1 MKSLV
6 VVSCAGLALLMGGGA
21 MANHTP
27 NQFVQLRKAER
38 VSVNHADTK
47 ALKKLPGI
55 GAVTAKRIVAY
66 RDKHGPFKALKDLV
80 AVRGVSAHKLKLLD
94 KRIGL

>member
-1 MKSLV
+1 VKSLI

-21 MANHTP
+21 MASHP
-27 NQFVQLRKAER
+27 PKKVAQLQKVGR
-38 VSVNHADTK
+38 VSVNQADAK
-47 ALKKLPGI
+47 VLKKLPGI

-66 RDKHGPFKALKDLV
+66 REKHGPFKALKDLV
-80 AVRGVSAHKLKLLD
+80 AVRGVSAHKLKQLD